1 MTVLIDFA
9 LTRSLMDGSRLSQRR
24 GNVAKLSSR
33 IGCLKDPAR
42 LMPVVLLVVLVVSA
56 SALAQQKKDAPRP
69 KTRAE
74 FDAYTQLYNEKDMRR
89 KAMLAGKFI
98 ADFPESDY
106 LLGAYQLDIQANDAL
121 GNHEKVVSA
130 GERALQEFPEAGK
143 APKIFIL
150 QRMIRSYQQLNDPPK
165 TIEAAERLLTV
176 ESSHLPTLLTLS
188 MVLPRFLP
196 EDETGRARQL
206 GRALEIAQRA
216 QRRVE
221 AIVSG
226 PKPSAMTAAQWVRQK
241 ADLPA
246 RVHSALGLIYFNS
259 KDYPSAIEEY
269 EKATALARGDSVDFY
284 RMGIA
289 YYYQALAV
297 SQELA
302 EWDQKENPDTAAKEE
317 KEAQFASWRDKAI
330 TALAKVIVL
339 RENAPAQVVES
350 ARAQLESLYKS
361 RNNDSLDGL
370 EAVIAEADRELRNG
384 TR

>member
-1 MTVLIDFA
+1 M
-9 LTRSLMDGSRLSQRR
+9 
-24 GNVAKLSSR
+24 AKLSSR

>member
-1 MTVLIDFA
+1 M
-9 LTRSLMDGSRLSQRR
+9 
-24 GNVAKLSSR
+24 AKLSSR
-33 IGCLKDPAR
+33 IGCLKDLAR
-42 LMPVVLLVVLVVSA
+42 LVPVVLIGVLVASA
-56 SALAQQKKDAPRP
+56 STLAQQKKEAPRP

-106 LLGAYQLDIQANDAL
+106 LLGAYQLEIQANDAL

-130 GERALQEFPEAGK
+130 GEKALQEFPEAGK
-143 APKIFIL
+143 APRIFIL
-150 QRMIRSYQQLNDPPK
+150 QRMIRGYQQLNNPRK
-165 TIEAAERLLTV
+165 TIEAAESLLTV

-196 EDETGRARQL
+196 EDEAGRARQFD
-206 GRALEIAQRA
+206 RALEIAHRA
-216 QRRVE
+216 QRRVD
-221 AIVSG
+221 AIVNG
-226 PKPSAMTAAQWVRQK
+226 PKPAALTPAQWVRQK

-246 RVHSALGLIYFNS
+246 RVHAALGLIHFNS

-269 EKATALARGDSVDFY
+269 EKATSLARGDSVDFY

-297 SQELA
+297 SRELA

-330 TALAKVIVL
+330 TALAKVIAL
-339 RENAPAQVVES
+339 QEGAPAQVVES
-350 ARAQLESLYKS
+350 ARAQLESLYRS

-370 EAVIAEADRELRNG
+370 EAVIAEAARELGSG
-384 TR
+384 TQ

>member
-1 MTVLIDFA
+1 M
-9 LTRSLMDGSRLSQRR
+9 
-24 GNVAKLSSR
+24 AKLSSR
-33 IGCLKDPAR
+33 IGRLTEFAR
-42 LMPVVLLVVLVVSA
+42 PLPVVLLTGLLASA
-56 SALAQQKKDAPRP
+56 STLAQQKKDAPRP

-106 LLGAYQLDIQANDAL
+106 LLGAYQLEIQANDAL
-121 GNHEKVVSA
+121 GNHERVVSA

-143 APKIFIL
+143 APTIFML
-150 QRMIRSYQQLNDPPK
+150 QRMIRGYQQLNDPRK
-165 TIEAAERLLTV
+165 TIEAAERLLRA
-176 ESSHLPTLLTLS
+176 EPSHLPTLLTLS

-206 GRALEIAQRA
+206 DRALEIARRA

-226 PKPSAMTAAQWVRQK
+226 PKPSTMTAAQWVRQK
-241 ADLPA
+241 THLPA
-246 RVHSALGLIYFNS
+246 RVHAALGLIHFNS
-259 KDYPSAIEEY
+259 KDYPSSIEEY
-269 EKATALARGDSVDFY
+269 EKSTALDRGESVDFY
-284 RMGIA
+284 RLGIA

-297 SQELA
+297 SRELA
-302 EWDQKENPDTAAKEE
+302 EWDQKENPDAAAKEE
-317 KEAQFASWRDKAI
+317 KEARFAAWRDKAI

-339 RENAPAQVVES
+339 KDDTPAQVVES

-370 EAVIAEADRELRNG
+370 EAVIAEAARELG
-384 TR
+384 IGAP

>member
-1 MTVLIDFA
+1 
-9 LTRSLMDGSRLSQRR
+9 
-24 GNVAKLSSR
+24 VAKLASG
-33 IGCLKDPAR
+33 IGGLKD
-42 LMPVVLLVVLVVSA
+42 LSQLVPVVLLVAWVA
-56 SALAQQKKDAPRP
+56 SAPTLAQQKKDAPRP

-106 LLGAYQLDIQANDAL
+106 LLGAYQLEVQANDAL
-121 GNHEKVVSA
+121 GNHARVVSA
-130 GERALQEFPEAGK
+130 GEKALQEFPEAGK

-150 QRMIRSYQQLNDPPK
+150 QRMIRGYQQLNDPGK
-165 TIEAAERLLTV
+165 TIESAERLLTV

-206 GRALEIAQRA
+206 ERALEIAHRA
-216 QRRVE
+216 QRRVDT
-221 AIVSG
+221 IVNG
-226 PKPSAMTAAQWVRQK
+226 PKPAALTPAQWARQK

-246 RVHSALGLIYFNS
+246 RVHAALGLIYFNS
-259 KDYPSAIEEY
+259 KDYPSSIQEY
-269 EKATALARGDSVDFY
+269 EKATSLARGESVDFY

-302 EWDQKENPDTAAKEE
+302 EWDPKENPDTAAKEA
-317 KEAQFASWRDKAI
+317 KEAQLASWSDKAI

-339 RENAPAQVVES
+339 QDDAPAQVVES

-361 RNNDSLDGL
+361 KNNDSLDGL
-370 EAVIAEADRELRNG
+370 EAVIAEAARELGSG
-384 TR
+384 TQ

>member
-1 MTVLIDFA
+1 M
-9 LTRSLMDGSRLSQRR
+9 S
-24 GNVAKLSSR
+24 KLLR
-33 IGCLKDPAR
+33 WIRPLQDLAR
-42 LMPVVLLVVLVVSA
+42 QAPVVMLVVLVASVST
-56 SALAQQKKDAPRP
+56 LAQQKKDAPRP

-106 LLGAYQLDIQANDAL
+106 LLGAFQLEIQANDAL
-121 GNHEKVVSA
+121 GNHERVVSA
-130 GERALQEFPEAGK
+130 GEKALQEFPEAGK

-150 QRMIRSYQQLNDPPK
+150 QRMIRGYQQLNDPPK
-165 TIEAAERLLTV
+165 TIETGEKLLTA
-176 ESSHLPTLLTLS
+176 EPSHLPTLLTLS

-196 EDETGRARQL
+196 EDEAGRVRQL
-206 GRALEIAQRA
+206 ERALAIARRA
-216 QRRVE
+216 QRRVD

-226 PKPSAMTAAQWVRQK
+226 PKPSTMTAAQWARQK
-241 ADLPA
+241 THLPA
-246 RVHSALGLIYFNS
+246 RVHAALGLIYFNS
-259 KDYPSAIEEY
+259 KDYPSSIEEY
-269 EKATALARGDSVDFY
+269 EKSTSLARGESVDFY

-302 EWDQKENPDTAAKEE
+302 EWDQKEDPDAAAKEA

-339 RENAPAQVVES
+339 KDEAPAQVVES
-350 ARAQLESLYKS
+350 AKAQLESLYKS
-361 RNNDSLDGL
+361 RNNDSLEGL
-370 EAVIAEADRELRNG
+370 EGVIAEAATELGRG
-384 TR
+384 PQ

>member
-1 MTVLIDFA
+1 M
-9 LTRSLMDGSRLSQRR
+9 
-24 GNVAKLSSR
+24 AKLSSR
-33 IGCLKDPAR
+33 INRLTDLAR
-42 LMPVVLLVVLVVSA
+42 LVPVVLLVVLVASA
-56 SALAQQKKDAPRP
+56 STLAQQKKDGPRP

-89 KAMLAGKFI
+89 KAMLAGKFV

-121 GNHEKVVSA
+121 GNHERVVSA
-130 GERALQEFPEAGK
+130 GEKALQEFPEAGK

-150 QRMIRSYQQLNDPPK
+150 QRMIRGYQQLNDPRK

-206 GRALEIAQRA
+206 ERALEIAHRA

-226 PKPSAMTAAQWVRQK
+226 PKPSAMTADQWVRQK
-241 ADLPA
+241 THLPA

-259 KDYPSAIEEY
+259 KDYPSSIQEY

-302 EWDQKENPDTAAKEE
+302 EWDQKENPDPAVKEE

-339 RENAPAQVVES
+339 QDEAPAQVVES

-370 EAVIAEADRELRNG
+370 EAVIAEAARELGSG
-384 TR
+384 TQ

>member
-1 MTVLIDFA
+1 M
-9 LTRSLMDGSRLSQRR
+9 
-24 GNVAKLSSR
+24 AKFPSR
-33 IGCLKDPAR
+33 IRRLKDLAQ
-42 LMPVVLLVVLVVSA
+42 PVPLVLLLVLGLSP
-56 SALAQQKKDAPRP
+56 STLAQQKKDAPRP

-106 LLGAYQLDIQANDAL
+106 LLGAYQLEIQANDAL
-121 GNHEKVVSA
+121 GNHERAVSA
-130 GERALQEFPEAGK
+130 GEKALREFPEAGK

-150 QRMIRSYQQLNDPPK
+150 QRMIRGYQQLNNPRK

-176 ESSHLPTLLTLS
+176 ESGHLPTLLTLS

-206 GRALEIAQRA
+206 DRALEIAHRA
-216 QRRVE
+216 QRRVD

-226 PKPSAMTAAQWVRQK
+226 PKPSTMTADQWVRQK
-241 ADLPA
+241 THLPA
-246 RVHSALGLIYFNS
+246 RVHAALGLIHFNG
-259 KDYPSAIEEY
+259 KNYPSSIEEY
-269 EKATALARGDSVDFY
+269 EKATSLARGDSVDFY
-284 RMGIA
+284 RLGIA

-302 EWDQKENPDTAAKEE
+302 GWDPKENPDTAAKEE
-317 KEAQFASWRDKAI
+317 KEAQLASWSDKAI

-339 RENAPAQVVES
+339 QDDTPAQVVES

-370 EAVIAEADRELRNG
+370 EAVIAEAARELGSG
-384 TR
+384 TQ

>member
-1 MTVLIDFA
+1 MTVPIDFA
-9 LTRSLMDGSRLSQRR
+9 LTRSLMDGARLSQRR
-24 GNVAKLSSR
+24 GNVAKLSRR
-33 IGCLKDPAR
+33 IGRLKDRAR
-42 LMPVVLLVVLVVSA
+42 LVPVVLLVVLVASA
-56 SALAQQKKDAPRP
+56 STLAQQKKDAPRP

-121 GNHEKVVSA
+121 GNHQKVVSA
-130 GERALQEFPEAGK
+130 GEKALKEFPEAGK

-150 QRMIRSYQQLNDPPK
+150 QRMIRGYQQLNDPPK

-206 GRALEIAQRA
+206 DRALEIAHRA

-226 PKPSAMTAAQWVRQK
+226 PKPSAMTADQWVRQK
-241 ADLPA
+241 THLPA

-269 EKATALARGDSVDFY
+269 EKATTLTRGDSVDFY

-297 SQELA
+297 SRELA

-339 RENAPAQVVES
+339 QDEAPAQVAQS
-350 ARAQLESLYKS
+350 ARDQLESLYKS

-370 EAVIAEADRELRNG
+370 EAVIAEAARELGNG